1 MQYIERKVSLLTKED
16 SLEHL
21 YTFEKFP
28 VFMGCVD
35 GSPKNDLAED
45 EIWDIC
51 SKTGLIQLRRLLPQ
65 DVVYLNQHNDG
76 IGKTWQDHYVAFAQ
90 FLLRFSPKS
99 VLEIGG
105 AHDHIACN
113 VWKSK
118 LDISWTTI
126 EPNPEY
132 IHNEKIKII
141 KDFFDERF
149 TLDDEIDTVV
159 HSHVFEHVYDPLAF
173 IKHIG
178 TFLKT
183 SNRHIFAFPNMRA
196 MLENKF
202 TNCLNFEHTVF
213 LTEEVTE
220 YILAKEGFK
229 IIAKEYYGDA
239 HSIFYAT
246 EKVNKVTKEPVL
258 PSEYVE
264 NKKVFMEYISYH
276 SEMIQELNRLI
287 DASAEPIYL
296 FGAHIFS
303 QTLIRLGLN
312 VKKIVSI
319 LDNSPLKQ
327 HKRLYGTAYIVESP
341 NVLKDKGLVNV
352 ILKAGMYNDEIKKD
366 ILENIND
373 QVVFW

>member
-1 MQYIERKVSLLTKED
+1 VNGENRPDSLVKNLKDSRCMQYIERKVSLLTKED

-141 KDFFDERF
+141 KDFF
-149 TLDDEIDTVV
+149 
-159 HSHVFEHVYDPLAF
+159 
-173 IKHIG
+173 
-178 TFLKT
+178 
-183 SNRHIFAFPNMRA
+183 
-196 MLENKF
+196 
-202 TNCLNFEHTVF
+202 
-213 LTEEVTE
+213 
-220 YILAKEGFK
+220 
-229 IIAKEYYGDA
+229 
-239 HSIFYAT
+239 
-246 EKVNKVTKEPVL
+246 
-258 PSEYVE
+258 
-264 NKKVFMEYISYH
+264 
-276 SEMIQELNRLI
+276 
-287 DASAEPIYL
+287 
-296 FGAHIFS
+296 
-303 QTLIRLGLN
+303 
-312 VKKIVSI
+312 
-319 LDNSPLKQ
+319 
-327 HKRLYGTAYIVESP
+327 
-341 NVLKDKGLVNV
+341 
-352 ILKAGMYNDEIKKD
+352 
-366 ILENIND
+366 
-373 QVVFW
+373 